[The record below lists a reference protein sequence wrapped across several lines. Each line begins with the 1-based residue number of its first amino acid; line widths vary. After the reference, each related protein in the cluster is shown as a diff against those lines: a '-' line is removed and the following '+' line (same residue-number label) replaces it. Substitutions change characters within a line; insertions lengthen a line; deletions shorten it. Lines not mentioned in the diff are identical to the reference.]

1 MNVDDK
7 IYTPR
12 FCTVTIK
19 DVFGSISEARKAGFT
34 ESAHYNDSEYEVMG
48 RSIDLH
54 HMEFAGV
61 KKI

>member
-1 MNVDDK
+1 MKVDDK

-19 DVFGSISEARKAGFT
+19 EIFGSISEARKAGFT
-34 ESAHYNDSEYEVMG
+34 ESAHYNDSEYDVMG
-48 RSIDLH
+48 KSIDMY

-61 KKI
+61 KKN